1 MYKYT
6 SQQVIRQDRT
16 ALAVPLLMAG
26 DVEFVLRQRR
36 VRALCRVSLDF
47 VPVTPSQKSLD
58 FALVVTCAVTA
69 SCVLFVTGQA
79 VQTQTDW

>member
-1 MYKYT
+1 MYKCT
-6 SQQVIRQDRT
+6 SQQVIRRYRT

-26 DVEFVLRQRR
+26 AVEFLRRQRR

-58 FALVVTCAVTA
+58 FALVVTCALTA

-79 VQTQTDW
+79 VQKQSDW